1 MSHWLL
7 LSKNGTPRY
16 VGLLCCFYSNGS
28 KHPPQ
33 YAVCLVIYIYIQFNQ
48 LNYRALFCT
57 TTSTWIPNTKTKAT
71 TNLSDTT
78 ACFSGVVIPLHHHEH
93 AVDSAFLMW
102 VTTHLLNLD
111 AKTCPNE
118 ASEDDW
124 AAEHLFIH
132 EFLLGIRRCQVQRW
146 AYDSQVVAMRRTE
159 QGWNL
164 ILPVLIWFQLTL
176 TYIWLYGEG
185 IHSH

>member
-1 MSHWLL
+1 MAPQVCWFIMLL
-7 LSKNGTPRY
+7 LQQWFQTSSTIRSLP
-16 VGLLCCFYSNGS
+16 SDT
-28 KHPPQ
+28 
-33 YAVCLVIYIYIQFNQ
+33 YIYIQFNQ

-57 TTSTWIPNTKTKAT
+57 TTSTWIPNTKTKTT

-93 AVDSAFLMW
+93 AVDYAFLMW

-111 AKTCPNE
+111 AKTCPDE

-132 EFLLGIRRCQVQRW
+132 DFLLGIRRCQVQRW

-164 ILPVLIWFQLTL
+164 ILPVLIWFQHVPTHSNL
-176 TYIWLYGEG
+176 YMIIWWR
-185 IHSH
+185 HS